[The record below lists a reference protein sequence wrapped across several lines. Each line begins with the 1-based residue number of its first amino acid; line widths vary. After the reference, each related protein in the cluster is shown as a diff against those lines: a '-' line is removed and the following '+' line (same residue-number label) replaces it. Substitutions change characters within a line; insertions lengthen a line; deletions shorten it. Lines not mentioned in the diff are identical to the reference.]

1 LVGSSSEVETRHF
14 DFPYLE
20 GIRSRETMAEL
31 SELDR
36 ILNLPDLAL
45 EQLWNLMDDEKDQ
58 TLKFLIGVII
68 FTNS

>member
-1 LVGSSSEVETRHF
+1 
-14 DFPYLE
+14 
-20 GIRSRETMAEL
+20 MAEL

-58 TLKFLIGVII
+58 TLKFLIGEII